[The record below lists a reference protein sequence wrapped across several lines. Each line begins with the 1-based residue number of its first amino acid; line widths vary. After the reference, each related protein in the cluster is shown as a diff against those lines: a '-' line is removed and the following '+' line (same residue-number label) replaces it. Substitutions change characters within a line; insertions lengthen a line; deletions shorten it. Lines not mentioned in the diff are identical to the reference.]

1 MGGNRRTVAI
11 PAWGQKVPGAGLL
24 LLHLQEVDSQAL
36 ETEQESPVLGC

>member
-1 MGGNRRTVAI
+1 MGGNRRTAGI

-36 ETEQESPVLGC
+36 ETEQESPVLG